1 VIQQGLSELAQLR
14 KDVAND
20 PEVQRQV
27 QELITAM
34 EHLDLRRFPGN
45 PAMVEELHQRL
56 LSGVDTLEL
65 QLRRKADDKRPG
77 QIRSADSLEMPPG
90 YKDAVADYFRRLS
103 TSAPAKDREK
113 PR

>member
-1 VIQQGLSELAQLR
+1 
-14 KDVAND
+14 
-20 PEVQRQV
+20 V

-56 LSGVDTLEL
+56 LSGVDALEL
-65 QLRRKADDKRPG
+65 QLRRNLDDRRPG
-77 QIRSADSLEMPPG
+77 QIRSTDSLVVPPG

-103 TSAPAKDREK
+103 TTTAAKDREK
-113 PR
+113 QP

>member
-1 VIQQGLSELAQLR
+1 MNELTQLR
-14 KDVAND
+14 RDVAND
-20 PEVQRQV
+20 PEMQRQV

-65 QLRRKADDKRPG
+65 QLRRNLDDKQPG
-77 QIRSADSLEMPPG
+77 QIRSTDSLAVPPG

-103 TSAPAKDREK
+103 TSTSAKDRDK
-113 PR
+113 QP

>member
-1 VIQQGLSELAQLR
+1 M
-14 KDVAND
+14 
-20 PEVQRQV
+20 QRQV

-65 QLRRKADDKRPG
+65 QLRRNLDDTRPG
-77 QIRSADSLEMPPG
+77 QIRSADSLTVPPG

-103 TSAPAKDREK
+103 TGTPAKDRQK
-113 PR
+113 QQ

>member
-1 VIQQGLSELAQLR
+1 VSELNQLR
-14 KDVAND
+14 RQTSND
-20 PEVQRQV
+20 PEVQRQI

-34 EHLDLRRFPGN
+34 EHLDPRRFPGN

-65 QLRRKADDKRPG
+65 RLRRDVDDKKPG
-77 QIRSADSLEMPPG
+77 QIRGTDPTTVPAG

-103 TSAPAKDREK
+103 ATTAGTDR
-113 PR
+113 

>member
-1 VIQQGLSELAQLR
+1 LNDLTQLR
-14 KDVAND
+14 REVASD
-20 PEVQRQV
+20 PEMQRQV
-27 QELITAM
+27 QELITEM

-65 QLRRKADDKRPG
+65 QLRRNLDEKQPG
-77 QIRSADSLEMPPG
+77 QIRSTDSLSVPPG

-103 TSAPAKDREK
+103 TSATAKDREK
-113 PR
+113 Q